1 MAHKGFTAVEMLL
14 TLGIIAVTA
23 GASVPLYRTYQLRS
37 DLDIAVE
44 QAKHALE
51 RAQVLARAGQNDS
64 MWGFAT
70 VQAILFQGE
79 AFAIREPD
87 ADELYVLPATVRV
100 SGLLEVVFQR
110 VTGEPLMSGD
120 IIYEAGNGEQRIITV
135 TPEGPITFSPLLP
148 PASSSSAG
156 TSEGASSS
164 LPGSAASSSE
174 QSTGSTGSSTSSTG
188 TESSASSDGGVG
200 GDDSSSSEA
209 TCEDAFTLLPDGT
222 VETAGTVDAT
232 ITVLGSQVGEG
243 AGGRAAKVIVSVST
257 DEGDTWVPLFNG
269 KSVSGGEEEVI
280 QNLPSGTKLLVQVN
294 GRHSWLFNRTFRSNN
309 SAGHMLVLRNG
320 HLLPTTLYDA
330 FGNPTSLAPFLRAII
345 ESGRMKIHPHAVVF
359 LTELDALWKG
369 SSKFQDAAIQVAF
382 AVKPGSC
389 AQSTD
394 PKVKL
399 VFNRIENQGAG
410 NMKPRAYVGPQGIL
424 FAEDQWIPLSVAGV
438 TMVDNNLVENVP
450 GMSIERRSGVLR
462 VLLHGSHIIPSGKEI
477 VDARVIFDRAQISS
491 IEADTGQNVPEDLTD
506 GIVNDGPGGDEVTIA
521 ADQRSALYQT
531 RVTVA
536 DDAILIYWNVA
547 SATSSST
554 STSSSSTSSVA
565 SSAASS
571 ATSSVSSSET
581 GEDVQDGSQSS
592 VPADPCAATYTLDD
606 SGRIVLG
613 EQADVTFTVLGSYAT
628 YGANGPMVHVR
639 LNTSFDGG
647 STWRG
652 LFNFRDILAG
662 DTQTF
667 RDVPSG
673 SAISLSA
680 EGRYSWLFKRV
691 ANVSDHADRVK
702 FLRPGSVLPGI
713 GLLATPTRLRPFL
726 RDRISDGYIQLS
738 ARQLL
743 ALVEL
748 QDLDDTA
755 DFQDAVVV
763 ISLSKPASGGVC
775 GDDSTSSQASSLTS
789 TSSDS
794 SSVSSQVPGIKM
806 TICHYPSTDRMHP
819 ITIEIAE
826 PAWPAHNAMGARLGA
841 CESDDDGDGIAN
853 SQDFCPGTYLPESV
867 PTEFMLFNRY
877 ALTSTTGIFR
887 EGPRKRVSS
896 FSLTDTR
903 GCSCEQLID
912 VAEGVREYYFT
923 SEPLLL
929 RELKSLFPFYTNGAR
944 QFGCGTAILRM
955 SRP

>member
-14 TLGIIAVTA
+14 TLGIIAITT

-37 DLDIAVE
+37 DLDTAVE

-70 VQAILFQGE
+70 SQGILFQGE
-79 AFAIREPD
+79 AFSIREPD
-87 ADELYVLPATVRV
+87 SDELYVIPPTVHV
-100 SGLLEVVFQR
+100 SGLSEIVFQR
-110 VTGEPLMSGD
+110 VTGEPVMTGD
-120 IIYEAGNGEQRIITV
+120 IVYEAGNGEQRIITI
-135 TPEGPITFSPLLP
+135 TPGGSVTFSPLLP
-148 PASSSSAG
+148 PAQSSSSVG
-156 TSEGASSS
+156 DSQGASSQ
-164 LPGSAASSSE
+164 PG
-174 QSTGSTGSSTSSTG
+174 
-188 TESSASSDGGVG
+188 SSASSDGQGVG
-200 GDDSSSSEA
+200 STGSSASSAGAESSASSEADGGGGDSSSSEA
-209 TCEDAFTLLPDGT
+209 TCEDAFELLPDGT
-222 VETAGTVDAT
+222 VETTGTVDAT
-232 ITVLGSQVGEG
+232 ITVLGSQVSDG
-243 AGGRAAKVIVSVST
+243 AGGGSAKVVVSVST
-257 DEGDTWVPLFNG
+257 DEGETWVPLFDG
-269 KSVSGGEEEVI
+269 KAVKGGEEEVV
-280 QNLPSGTKLLVQVN
+280 QNLPSGTKLLIQVN

-320 HLLPTTLYDA
+320 HRLPTALYDA

-345 ESGRMKIHPHAVVF
+345 ESGRVKIHSHAVVF

-369 SSKFQDAAIQVAF
+369 SSKFQDVAIRAAF
-382 AVKPGSC
+382 AVRPGSC
-389 AQSTD
+389 AQSMD
-394 PKVKL
+394 PKVKI
-399 VFNRIENQGAG
+399 VFDRIENQGAG
-410 NMKPRAYVGPQGIL
+410 DMKARAYIGPQGIL

-438 TMVDNNLVENVP
+438 TMVDSDLVEDVP
-450 GMSIERRSGVLR
+450 GLAVERRSGVLR
-462 VLLHGSHIIPSGKEI
+462 VLLHGSHIFPSGKEI

-491 IEADTGQNVPEDLTD
+491 IEADVGQNAPENLTD
-506 GIVNDGPGGDEVTIA
+506 GIVNDGPDGDEIVIA
-521 ADQRSALYQT
+521 ADQRSVLFQT
-531 RVTVA
+531 RATVA
-536 DDAILIYWNVA
+536 DDAILIHWNVA
-547 SATSSST
+547 SVTSS
-554 STSSSSTSSVA
+554 A

-571 ATSSVSSSET
+571 ATSSVASSVSSEAGEP
-581 GEDVQDGSQSS
+581 GEDDEGGSESS
-592 VPADPCAATYTLDD
+592 VPADACAAAYTVDD
-606 SGRIVLG
+606 QGRVVLA
-613 EQADVTFTVLGSYAT
+613 EQADVAFTVLGSYAT

-673 SAISLSA
+673 SIISLSA
-680 EGRYSWLFKRV
+680 EGRYSWLFKKV
-691 ANVSDHADRVK
+691 ANLSDHGDRVK
-702 FLRPGSVLPGI
+702 LLRPGSALPGI
-713 GLLATPTRLRPFL
+713 GLLMTPTRLRPFL
-726 RDRISDGYIQLS
+726 RDRISNGIIQLGD
-738 ARQLL
+738 RQIL

-748 QDLDDTA
+748 QNLDETA

-763 ISLSKPASGGVC
+763 ISISKPASEGVC
-775 GDDSTSSQASSLTS
+775 GDVSASSQ
-789 TSSDS
+789 S
-794 SSVSSQVPGIKM
+794 SSVSSAASSSVSSEVPGIKM
-806 TICHYPSTDRMHP
+806 TICHYPSGDRMHP
-819 ITIEIAE
+819 TTMEIAE
-826 PAWPAHNAMGARLGA
+826 AAWPAHSAIGDRLGA
-841 CESDDDGDGIAN
+841 CEADDDGDGIAN

-877 ALTSTTGIFR
+877 ALTGTTGIFR
-887 EGPRKRVSS
+887 GGPRKRVSS
-896 FSLTDTR
+896 FSLSDTR